1 MWCVDMGHFEK
12 AIIGLAGIAIAHIDN
27 GDIDKAR
34 NTLMGLIIQLEG
46 QVEA

>member
-1 MWCVDMGHFEK
+1 MNEWDK

-46 QVEA
+46 QVTA